1 MLETA
6 DCGFPGRKKPRGR
19 RPKSGKTSPLGY
31 RSSFPDLR
39 QQKFRGRS
47 RKKLHLK
54 LRVSLLRPASL
65 REPGLPARPEGF
77 NGALKRLIPN
87 LDAALQRFR
96 KRAQDDPAIKLRLA
110 RGYDTNAVRGGS
122 R

>member
-1 MLETA
+1 LRLSGAKKTA
-6 DCGFPGRKKPRGR
+6 GSQAKKRQNVTARLQQLIPRSASAEIP
-19 RPKSGKTSPLGY
+19 RPVPQKTPLKA
-31 RSSFPDLR
+31 
-39 QQKFRGRS
+39 Q
-47 RKKLHLK
+47 
-54 LRVSLLRPASL
+54 
-65 REPGLPARPEGF
+65 GLPAASGFASRTGAPRAPEGF